1 MGSLLEPFEFNLN
14 DKISKDEILQEY
26 FKNKE
31 GSIAYEVEKLRMLAG
46 RKKSALELNLTD
58 LKTEIETMKKQ
69 LNSKN
74 SDRLEELKLTK
85 QLKLKQKELLKKEEG
100 LFFDKAQVDVETDD
114 AIQELTN
121 DYNFNVIIGAKFKI
135 QLIKC
140 HCEEHLATW
149 QSIERLL
156 R

>member
-1 MGSLLEPFEFNLN
+1 
-14 DKISKDEILQEY
+14 
-26 FKNKE
+26 
-31 GSIAYEVEKLRMLAG
+31 MLAG

-121 DYNFNVIIGAKFKI
+121 DYNFNVIIGAKFKLHI
-135 QLIKC
+135 VKA
-140 HCEEHLATW
+140 E
-149 QSIERLL
+149 
-156 R
+156 

>member
-1 MGSLLEPFEFNLN
+1 FEFNLS

-31 GSIAYEVEKLRMLAG
+31 GSITYEVEKLRMLAG

-100 LFFDKAQVDVETDD
+100 LFFDKAQVDVETDE

-121 DYNFNVIIGAKFKI
+121 DYNFNVIIGAKFKLQI
-135 QLIKC
+135 VKA
-140 HCEEHLATW
+140 E
-149 QSIERLL
+149 
-156 R
+156 